1 MVRISQDGGSGLP
14 LRGSRA
20 MLAARLQVDLTVTA
34 TPRRPWNPSRL
45 AARRQLSHHIEES
58 LSLPNF
64 DQRRLPGVRTE
75 QPRSFG
81 GPTPP
86 WLQRRGGL
94 EACFERRRIDRHV
107 VWRLGGP
114 RRSRVGLWTHV
125 SRACCTGHGASCGS
139 SGAPERCGS
148 CLCIIQRTLLA

>member
-1 MVRISQDGGSGLP
+1 MSQDGGSGLP

-20 MLAARLQVDLTVTA
+20 MLSARLQVDPTVTA

-45 AARRQLSHHIEES
+45 AVGVQLSHHIEES

-94 EACFERRRIDRHV
+94 EACFERRRICRHV
-107 VWRLGGP
+107 VRRLGGP
-114 RRSRVGLWTHV
+114 RRSRVGLFDV
-125 SRACCTGHGASCGS
+125 SEVSMLYGSRCVVRFVRCARAMRDVFYDSVNVT
-139 SGAPERCGS
+139 RCV
-148 CLCIIQRTLLA
+148 